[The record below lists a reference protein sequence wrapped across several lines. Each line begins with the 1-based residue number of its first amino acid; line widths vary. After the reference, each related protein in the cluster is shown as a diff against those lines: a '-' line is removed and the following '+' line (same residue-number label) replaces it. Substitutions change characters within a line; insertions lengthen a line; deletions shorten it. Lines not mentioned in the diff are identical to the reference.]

1 MMIVDFHSHILPN
14 VDDGSASVEKSVEML
29 ELEAQ
34 QGIQHVIATPHFYPQ
49 HDDPKRFLA
58 RREEAFSRLQEKIA
72 DRTDL
77 PKVTVGAEVY
87 FFHGISECDFLPHLT
102 IGGKN
107 CILIEMV
114 GSVWSDRMYRE
125 LRDIREKQD
134 LIPIIA
140 HIDRYITPVNA
151 SGVLARLEELPVFV
165 QANAEP
171 FLHFSTRGMLLRGL
185 RADQIHLLGS
195 DCHDTASRK
204 PNLADAVKVIEKRLG
219 REALEQICRYQ
230 QMLLD

>member
-1 MMIVDFHSHILPN
+1 MIVDFHSHILPN

-34 QGIQHVIATPHFYPQ
+34 QGIRHVIATPHFYPQ

-58 RREEAFSRLQEKIA
+58 RREEAFSRLKEKIA

-102 IGGKN
+102 IGGKK
-107 CILIEMV
+107 CILIEMM
-114 GSVWSDRMYRE
+114 GSVWTDRMYQE
-125 LRDIREKQD
+125 LLDIREKQD
-134 LIPIIA
+134 LTPIIA
-140 HIDRYITPVNA
+140 HIDRYITPSTA
-151 SGVLARLEELPVFV
+151 AGILERLEELPVFV

-171 FLHFSTRGMLLRGL
+171 FLRFSTRRMVLRGL